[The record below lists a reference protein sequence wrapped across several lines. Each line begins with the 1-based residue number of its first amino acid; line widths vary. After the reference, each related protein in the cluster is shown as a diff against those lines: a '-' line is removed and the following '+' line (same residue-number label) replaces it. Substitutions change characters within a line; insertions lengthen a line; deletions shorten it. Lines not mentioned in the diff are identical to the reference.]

1 MPGLELVELRR
12 NRKNAL
18 CCGGGGGGAFR
29 ETPQKERHALL
40 RIDEA
45 LEADVEV
52 IATACPLC
60 MLMLEDAL
68 RVRNL
73 EEKMRVL
80 DVCEILLEATTAGE
94 EG

>member
-12 NRKNAL
+12 NREHAL

-29 ETPQKERHALL
+29 ETPQAERHALL

-45 LEADVEV
+45 LEAEAEV
-52 IATACPLC
+52 IVTACPLC
-60 MLMLEDAL
+60 MLMFEDAL

-80 DVCEILLEATTAGE
+80 DICELLLEATLAE
-94 EG
+94 EDR